1 MSDPIMEIGSS
12 FNWITPAAAFIQDI
26 LNGPCSH
33 FGIPA
38 LSKWDRRGI
47 KRLLTQHG
55 IRVWGLMYTLDMETL
70 MFSVPKAKAQWAY
83 LVLQKEGVPVLYA
96 PPGVVNSST
105 TRDKRNPS
113 TRKSGKRTKSTNLLD
128 QFFEF
133 LDRLDRAAGP
143 P

>member
-26 LNGPCSH
+26 LNAPCSH

-47 KRLLTQHG
+47 KRLLTQNG

-70 MFSVPKAKAQWAY
+70 MFSVPKAKAQWTY
-83 LVLQKEGVPVLYA
+83 LVLQREGVPILYSPSEIA
-96 PPGVVNSST
+96 NSPT
-105 TRDKRNPS
+105 TRRKRNPS
-113 TRKSGKRTKSTNLLD
+113 IRKSRKKTNSTSLLD
-128 QFFEF
+128 QFFDF
-133 LDRLDRAAGP
+133 LDRLDKAVGP

>member
-1 MSDPIMEIGSS
+1 MPDPMMEIGSS

-26 LNGPCSH
+26 LNAPCSH

-83 LVLQKEGVPVLYA
+83 LVLQKEGIPILYA
-96 PPGVVNSST
+96 PPEVVNSST
-105 TRDKRNPS
+105 TRHTRTPS
-113 TRKSGKRTKSTNLLD
+113 TPKSRKKTDLPSLLN

-133 LDRLDRAAGP
+133 LDRVDKAAGP